1 MKAYLSGAMEFA
13 KNEGAN
19 WREEMTLWLDENL
32 AHSVYNPVVES
43 QSIMKEYG
51 ARITGNGKIVI
62 PKNMQISSE
71 YVLIEI
77 STLFEIVW
85 IT

>member
-19 WREEMTLWLDENL
+19 WRKEMTLWLDKKL

-43 QSIMKEYG
+43 QSIMME
-51 ARITGNGKIVI
+51 
-62 PKNMQISSE
+62 
-71 YVLIEI
+71 
-77 STLFEIVW
+77 
-85 IT
+85 